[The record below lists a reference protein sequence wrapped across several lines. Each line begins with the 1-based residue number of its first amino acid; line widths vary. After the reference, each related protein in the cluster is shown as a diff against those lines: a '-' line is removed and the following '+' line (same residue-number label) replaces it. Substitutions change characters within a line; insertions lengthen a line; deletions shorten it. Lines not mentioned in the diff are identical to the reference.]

1 MTSVR
6 GRLAVTRRPT
16 TAADIPLLRSLFA
29 DAHLELACLPTDTR
43 FVLVD
48 MKFRAHRRSLA
59 AQHPRAT
66 DEIIVVNGEDAG
78 RVLVDRTD
86 GMIRIVDIA
95 VALGQRRNG
104 VAHEVMDEIV
114 READETGR
122 RIELIMWSGNT
133 AAVALAK
140 SAGFTALCDETG
152 YVTYV
157 RRPAA

>member
-6 GRLAVTRRPT
+6 GRVAVTRRPST
-16 TAADIPLLRSLFA
+16 PADIPLLRSLFA

-59 AQHPRAT
+59 AKHPRAI
-66 DEIIVVNGEDAG
+66 DQIIVVNGADAG

-86 GMIRIVDIA
+86 GTLRIVDIT
-95 VALGQRRNG
+95 VGLGHRRTG
-104 VAHEVMDEIV
+104 VAREVMDELV

-122 RIELIMWSGNT
+122 RIEMVMWGGNT
-133 AAVALAK
+133 AAVGLAEG
-140 SAGFTALCDETG
+140 AGFVAGRDETG